1 MTRSITGA
9 GRPAVG
15 TDGELDA
22 LLRQFDDQRAVQI
35 GFPGAHDFD
44 YSELA
49 PFFAYLLNNVGDP
62 EVGSSFRSHTKHLER
77 EVVTFLA
84 DLFRAPVDDRWGYVT
99 NGGSESN
106 LYALHLGRKL
116 FPDGL
121 VYCSEAAHYSVF
133 KAIDLLA
140 MKFVSVRSISSG
152 EMDYE
157 DLGRALSP
165 HRDRAAIVVANIGTT
180 VTEAVDDVG
189 RIKTVLLERSMRRHF
204 IHSDAALSGIPLALL
219 NKRPRFDLADGADS
233 IAISGHK
240 FIGTPFPCGV
250 VVTRRSL
257 REMVSQPVV
266 YTGSPDTTIS
276 GSRSG
281 HAPLLLWQAIRHHG
295 TSGWRI
301 RADRSRELAQYA
313 VSRLR
318 ELGWEAW
325 RNPHAF
331 TVLLKTPSPQLAQR
345 WMLAD
350 GGDGWSHIVC
360 VPGVTHGHI
369 DRFLADLAL
378 TEGLPNLPYSF
389 NAPSSPRLLMREEQ

>member
-1 MTRSITGA
+1 MEAMNNTSTRVACRHQGQGVSPLAIRIYASTDKFSGPFNVLSRRREKWRRRKMTRSITGA

-15 TDGELDA
+15 ADGELDA

-49 PFFAYLLNNVGDP
+49 PFFAYLLNNAGDP

-77 EVVTFLA
+77 EVVAFLA

-140 MKFVSVRSISSG
+140 
-152 EMDYE
+152 
-157 DLGRALSP
+157 
-165 HRDRAAIVVANIGTT
+165 
-180 VTEAVDDVG
+180 
-189 RIKTVLLERSMRRHF
+189 
-204 IHSDAALSGIPLALL
+204 LL
-219 NKRPRFDLADGADS
+219 NKRPKFDLADGADS

-240 FIGTPFPCGV
+240 FTETPFPCSV

-257 REMVSQPVV
+257 RKMVSRPVV

-281 HAPLLLWQAIRHHG
+281 HAPLLLWQAIRRHG

-301 RADRSRELAQYA
+301 RADRSRELARYA

-389 NAPSSPRLLMREEQ
+389 NAPSSPRLLMREER